1 MRNEQHYRRMLKQN
15 PNAGVGFTLDAAM
28 VYAARYG
35 TCEPS
40 DHGTDEWKTIAR
52 SGRGHLRFELEVSD
66 NGVGLSPVRPIQSMT
81 TLGMSLIRSL
91 SDQLEADYAN
101 IAARANMP
109 TRTKYSR
116 QMI

>member
-1 MRNEQHYRRMLKQN
+1 
-15 PNAGVGFTLDAAM
+15 
-28 VYAARYG
+28 
-35 TCEPS
+35 
-40 DHGTDEWKTIAR
+40 
-52 SGRGHLRFELEVSD
+52 
-66 NGVGLSPVRPIQSMT
+66 MT